1 MSMKKAEYQ
10 LKKRKKKRLFSSFTC
25 FSVKKK
31 FIKTKKR
38 MNPELGEF
46 RDFPE
51 AFVLVNDD
59 GAHRF
64 SSSIHGQNVNQLLT
78 DLPGVNDS
86 SNIKSFDI
94 NQIKNLT
101 KKFKYLEIESK
112 RAQQITTNFEK

>member
-1 MSMKKAEYQ
+1 
-10 LKKRKKKRLFSSFTC
+10 
-25 FSVKKK
+25 
-31 FIKTKKR
+31 

-51 AFVLVNDD
+51 PFV
-59 GAHRF
+59 
-64 SSSIHGQNVNQLLT
+64 QNVNQLLT
-78 DLPGVNDS
+78 DLLGVNDS